1 MAGRKETER
10 RFSIAAVVA
19 IVLIASVVVFIKTDP
34 ERVVA
39 ISEDRLLRV
48 SGFVSGGASLE
59 VKNLDS
65 VEIKNGFK
73 TLRVYELSLGNSA
86 KLKNGEIIFKVPDT
100 QDERV
105 LYFYLFNRETLEWE
119 PTTTEFDLL
128 RSTISSPVFF
138 SGSVIVAVATK
149 SKL

>member
-19 IVLIASVVVFIKTDP
+19 IVLIASVVVFIKTEP

-105 LYFYLFNRETLEWE
+105 LYFYLFNRETL
-119 PTTTEFDLL
+119 
-128 RSTISSPVFF
+128 
-138 SGSVIVAVATK
+138 
-149 SKL
+149 